1 MSVGML
7 PLVLSLI
14 FPACG
19 KAGAQG
25 IRPPGIVD
33 FNHLVLPKSPNKAL
47 AAPVGFAPHPD
58 LTTPRY
64 RMPPTALFAE
74 IASVAA
80 AEPRTYVLDS
90 YPARFQAAWVVR
102 TPAANFP
109 DVVEAAVRPD
119 GADAS
124 ALILYSHSIYGY
136 SDFGVNQAR
145 LKSWLTAIDSKVI
158 RTTP

>member
-7 PLVLSLI
+7 PLLLSLI

-25 IRPPGIVD
+25 VKPPGIVD

-47 AAPVGFAPHPD
+47 AAPVGFTPNPD

-64 RMPPTALFAE
+64 KVPPDVLFAE

-80 AEPRTYVLDS
+80 AEPRTYELDS
-90 YPARFQAAWVVR
+90 YPAQFQAAWVVR
-102 TPAANFP
+102 TPVANFP

-119 GADAS
+119 GADGS

-145 LKSWLTAIDSKVI
+145 VKSWLAAIEAKLI
-158 RTTP
+158 RITP